1 MAELEP
7 HLDPYGAF
15 VDRVASPR
23 GGEGPL
29 AGIRLAIKDN
39 IAVAG
44 LRWTAGLPLLADR
57 IGESDADCVA
67 ALRRAGATIVGTVA
81 TDSAGFGMMTPGVD
95 NPTAP
100 GRTVGGSSG
109 GSAAAV
115 AGGLADL
122 ALGTDTGGSVRV
134 PAACCGLYGLKPTY
148 GRISVE
154 GVTPLSYAFD
164 HVGLLAADIDILEK
178 GWLALAGG
186 QRAPEP
192 APEIRRIGFDPARLS
207 MADASIRAAIEQ
219 LLARLVGEGYSLVEV
234 ALPDQAALAEI
245 HGAIVCGEALEI
257 WRRHWPADAGG
268 FTKTA
273 ARSLSY
279 AALIEPAE
287 IVKARQVLA
296 DVRRYMAAQFAEVD
310 AILGPTIAVEPPQAG
325 ARLVSMAGVDVPVVN
340 ALLAETCPFNVS
352 GHPALSVPLAEHT
365 DCGTPVALQIA
376 VKADQERSALA
387 FARVIANIEA
397 QA

>member
-1 MAELEP
+1 MAQ
-7 HLDPYGAF
+7 LDPYGAF
-15 VDRVASPR
+15 VDRVASPH

-29 AGIRLAIKDN
+29 AGVRLAVKDN

-44 LRWTAGLPLLADR
+44 LRWTAGLPLYADR
-57 IGESDADCVA
+57 IAEHDAACVA
-67 ALRRAGATIVGTVA
+67 TLRQAGATIVGTVA
-81 TDSAGFGMMTPGVD
+81 SDSAGFGMMTPGVS
-95 NPTAP
+95 NPIAP

-115 AGGLADL
+115 AAGLADL

-134 PAACCGLYGLKPTY
+134 PAACCGLFGLKPTY

-164 HVGLLAADIDILEK
+164 HIGLLAADIEFLEK
-178 GWLALAGG
+178 SWLALSGG
-186 QRAPEP
+186 VSPAEPET
-192 APEIRRIGFDPARLS
+192 EIRRLGFDPARLS
-207 MADASIRAAIEQ
+207 LADATIRAGIEQ
-219 LLARLVGEGYSLVEV
+219 LLARLVREGYALVEV
-234 ALPDQAALAEI
+234 ALPEQAALAEI

-257 WRRHWPADAGG
+257 WRDHWPAHASG

-279 AALIEPAE
+279 AALIEPGE
-287 IVKARQVLA
+287 IVKAGQVLV
-296 DVRRYMAAQFAEVD
+296 DVRRYMAEQFAEVD
-310 AILGPTIAVEPPQAG
+310 AILGPTIAVEPPVEG
-325 ARLVSMAGVDVPVVN
+325 ARLVSMGGVDVPVVN

-352 GHPALSVPLAEHT
+352 GHPALSVPLAAHT
-365 DCGTPVALQIA
+365 SCGTPVALQIA
-376 VKADQERSALA
+376 VKADRERSVLALA
-387 FARVIANIEA
+387 RAIRNIEA

>member
-1 MAELEP
+1 MAQ
-7 HLDPYGAF
+7 LDPYGAF
-15 VDRVASPR
+15 VDRVASPH

-29 AGIRLAIKDN
+29 AGVRLAVKDN

-44 LRWTAGLPLLADR
+44 LRWTAGLPLYADR
-57 IGESDADCVA
+57 IAEHDAACVA
-67 ALRRAGATIVGTVA
+67 TLRQAGATIVGTVA
-81 TDSAGFGMMTPGVD
+81 SDSAGFGMMTPGVS
-95 NPTAP
+95 NPIAP

-115 AGGLADL
+115 AAGLADL

-134 PAACCGLYGLKPTY
+134 PAACCGLFGLKPTY

-164 HVGLLAADIDILEK
+164 HIGLLAADIEVLEK
-178 GWLALAGG
+178 SWLALSGG
-186 QRAPEP
+186 VSPAEPET
-192 APEIRRIGFDPARLS
+192 EIRRLGFDPARLS
-207 MADASIRAAIEQ
+207 LADATIRAGIEQ
-219 LLARLVGEGYSLVEV
+219 LLARLVREGYALVEV
-234 ALPDQAALAEI
+234 ALPEQAALAEI

-257 WRRHWPADAGG
+257 WRDHWPAHASG

-279 AALIEPAE
+279 AALIEPGD
-287 IVKARQVLA
+287 IVKAGQVLV
-296 DVRRYMAAQFAEVD
+296 DVRRYMAEQFAEVD
-310 AILGPTIAVEPPQAG
+310 AILGPTIAVEPPVEG
-325 ARLVSMAGVDVPVVN
+325 ARLVSMGGVDVPVVN

-352 GHPALSVPLAEHT
+352 GHPALSVPLAAHT
-365 DCGTPVALQIA
+365 SCGTPVALQIA
-376 VKADQERSALA
+376 VKADRERSVLALA
-387 FARVIANIEA
+387 RAIRNIEA